1 MQSMGLCGAVAVL
14 LQAGDDASLS
24 MAALHLEEVR
34 GLRLHEVAQ
43 LPPLELAPVDG
54 EDPIA
59 DGEHA

>member
-1 MQSMGLCGAVAVL
+1 MCEVRDHTWRAYPLEAE
-14 LQAGDDASLS
+14 
-24 MAALHLEEVR
+24 ALHLEEVR

>member
-1 MQSMGLCGAVAVL
+1 VRGHTWRAYPLEAE
-14 LQAGDDASLS
+14 
-24 MAALHLEEVR
+24 ALHLEEVR